1 MESNLEKV
9 VKAGEKTLQESRK
22 RQRTA
27 YVATEKLS
35 LAESMGKLKDKEVS
49 NLKKKVETLQTNHR

>member
-1 MESNLEKV
+1 MESK
-9 VKAGEKTLQESRK
+9 K
-22 RQRTA
+22 RQREA

-49 NLKKKVETLQTNHR
+49 NLKKKVEQVQNHYR